1 MLLYFFSCVTS
12 HMFSQISFL
21 NERVAANWTNGFSLG
36 VAPVDLDVVIPGRSV
51 PEHSATLV
59 AAVRL
64 FAGVQPHVAFEL
76 VLAWKE
82 RKSSSDVNLSF
93 SSKRLFETTDRQGFA
108 PTISILWWWKN
119 NIF

>member
-36 VAPVDLDVVIPGRSV
+36 VAPVELDVVMPGRSV

-64 FAGVQPHVAFEL
+64 FAGMQPHVTL
-76 VLAWKE
+76 KLMLA
-82 RKSSSDVNLSF
+82 
-93 SSKRLFETTDRQGFA
+93 
-108 PTISILWWWKN
+108 
-119 NIF
+119 

>member
-1 MLLYFFSCVTS
+1 MTPHVFPE
-12 HMFSQISFL
+12 ISFL
-21 NERVAANWTNGFSLG
+21 NESVAADRTNGFPFG
-36 VAPVDLDVVIPGRSV
+36 VAAVDLDVVVPGRPV
-51 PEHSATLV
+51 PERPAAMV

>member
-1 MLLYFFSCVTS
+1 MTPHVFPE
-12 HMFSQISFL
+12 ISFL
-21 NERVAANWTNGFSLG
+21 NESVAADRTNGFPFG
-36 VAPVDLDVVIPGRSV
+36 VAAVDLDVVVPGRPV
-51 PEHSATLV
+51 PERPAAMV

-93 SSKRLFETTDRQGFA
+93 ASKNTFC
-108 PTISILWWWKN
+108 N
-119 NIF
+119 NGPPRVCSKDINPLVVEK